1 MRRGIVTSANMNWKI
16 KNAKRRFF
24 HDPRAGFALRRVPS
38 EGLALRR
45 VLWSGLG
52 LRMVLS
58 A

>member
-1 MRRGIVTSANMNWKI
+1 MNWKI